1 MRRRNSRFRTSPS
14 SRIRRCRR
22 PPAVP
27 RRPAGRRPVA
37 GRGCRAS
44 CLRSRP
50 FLARLRRRSF
60 PSRTVLDGS
69 DESAFTHFM
78 VRRPSEPSNGKD
90 EPDLPP
96 NIFVIGL
103 LHDLQRGG
111 YGWRAWGAFW
121 RASWIRSMQ
130 IFALNDELR
139 ASWLRFTVAGVIG
152 IVLAGLAVFR
162 GFGSTDAIWFLVP
175 SLLGWG
181 VLMFDLAL
189 PLGRRVN
196 RESGGPPASLG

>member
-1 MRRRNSRFRTSPS
+1 MWRRNSRFRTSPS
-14 SRIRRCRR
+14 SPIRRCQR
-22 PPAVP
+22 PPAVRP
-27 RRPAGRRPVA
+27 PPAGRLPVA
-37 GRGCRAS
+37 RRGSRAS
-44 CLRSRP
+44 CLRSRHFP
-50 FLARLRRRSF
+50 ARPRRRSF

-111 YGWRAWGAFW
+111 YSWRAWGAFW
-121 RASWIRSMQ
+121 HASWIRSMQ
-130 IFALNDELR
+130 IFELNDELR
-139 ASWLRFTVAGVIG
+139 SSWPRFTVAGVIG

-162 GFGSTDAIWFLVP
+162 GFGSTYAILFVVT
-175 SLLGWG
+175 SLLVWC
-181 VLMFDLAL
+181 VMMFDLAL
-189 PLGRRVN
+189 
-196 RESGGPPASLG
+196 

>member
-1 MRRRNSRFRTSPS
+1 
-14 SRIRRCRR
+14 
-22 PPAVP
+22 
-27 RRPAGRRPVA
+27 
-37 GRGCRAS
+37 
-44 CLRSRP
+44 
-50 FLARLRRRSF
+50 
-60 PSRTVLDGS
+60 
-69 DESAFTHFM
+69 M
-78 VRRPSEPSNGKD
+78 VRRPNETSNGKD

-103 LHDLQRGG
+103 LHDLKRGG
-111 YGWRAWGAFW
+111 YSWQAWGAFW

-130 IFALNDELR
+130 IFGLNDELR

-162 GFGSTDAIWFLVP
+162 VFGPTDAIWFLVS

-189 PLGRRVN
+189 HPGPMVNLEAGGLHASPGWPDRLTELRGLAAVWVAWGAHWATGGSHLPVVLLLGLPPLPALVGR
-196 RESGGPPASLG
+196 